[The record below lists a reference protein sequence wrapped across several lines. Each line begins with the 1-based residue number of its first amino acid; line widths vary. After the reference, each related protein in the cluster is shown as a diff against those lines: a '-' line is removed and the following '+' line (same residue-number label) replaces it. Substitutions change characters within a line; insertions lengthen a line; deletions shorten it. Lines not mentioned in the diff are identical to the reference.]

1 MLTRRHIRVK
11 VMQCIYAL
19 IQSKDDSLQKQ
30 EKFLAVSIE
39 NTYTLYLLW
48 LSLLIEIQ
56 QKASEQ
62 LNLSSKKYLSDETDN
77 KFPNKSKFVN
87 NGLLL
92 QIKDN
97 ALVKEELSNR
107 KLDNWYLN
115 EEYVRLI
122 YKSIIESEIYKE
134 YMAKP
139 NGSYEQDKDFI
150 ISLFKEVVAPNDK
163 IYDYFEDNKL
173 TWVDDL
179 PIVNTFLVKQFKKV
193 KPNQNPKFFLPKLL
207 KDQEDMDFANKLL
220 KKTLLKNEV
229 LEKEI
234 EGKTPNWDKDRIADV
249 DSILLKMA
257 ICELLNFPSIPE
269 RVTINEYLEIA
280 KEYSTPKSSIFINGI
295 LDKLVKEYKK
305 EGKLNKMGRGL
316 L

>member
-11 VMQCIYAL
+11 VMQSIYAL

-30 EKFLAVSIE
+30 EKFLKVSIE

-48 LSLLIEIQ
+48 LSLLVEIQ
-56 QKASEQ
+56 KRAADQIS
-62 LNLSSKKYLSDETDN
+62 LSANKYISDKKNE
-77 KFPNKSKFVN
+77 FPNPKKFIQN
-87 NGLLL
+87 RLLL
-92 QIKDN
+92 QIVENKT
-97 ALVKEELSNR
+97 LEEEITHR

-115 EEYVRLI
+115 EEYVKLI
-122 YKSIIESEIYKE
+122 YKEIIESEVYQE
-134 YMAKP
+134 YMSTPESDYAA
-139 NGSYEQDKDFI
+139 DKELVLN
-150 ISLFKEVVAPNDK
+150 LFKNIIAPNEK
-163 IYDYFEDNKL
+163 IYDYFEDDKL
-173 TWVDDL
+173 TWVDDI
-179 PIVNTFLVKQFKKV
+179 PIVNTFVLKHLKKV
-193 KPNQNPKFFLPKLL
+193 KQVHPESYFLPSLL
-207 KDQEDMDFANKLL
+207 KDDEDMTFAMQLL
-220 KKTLLKNEV
+220 SRTLLKNDA

-234 EGKTPNWDKDRIADV
+234 EGKTPNWDKDRIAGI

-257 ICELLNFPSIPE
+257 ICELLHFPSIPE

-295 LDKLVKEYKK
+295 LDKLTKEYKS